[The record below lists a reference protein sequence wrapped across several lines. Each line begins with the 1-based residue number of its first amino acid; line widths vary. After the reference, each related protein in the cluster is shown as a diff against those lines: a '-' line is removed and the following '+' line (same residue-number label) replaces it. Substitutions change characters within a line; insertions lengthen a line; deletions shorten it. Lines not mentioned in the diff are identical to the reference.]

1 MYIYN
6 MKRLFTLLSISLI
19 TLIGFSAKAQVKS
32 YIGLYGGISNAVSNF
47 GQSDYYNNQ
56 GGFAKRGATFAL
68 DGAYYFYK
76 KLAIGATVSFQ
87 DQGELNNN
95 DVNTLAAGYT
105 SSFKADQSTV
115 TSVGRFHSLNV
126 LLGPQYS
133 FEFHQFILD
142 LRASAGIIKV
152 FSTPDITTS
161 LVGVPTQT
169 ASFEQKSASTTIMGY
184 GGNVGLRWKFSD
196 NWCLGIKGAYVGS
209 QGYTVTN
216 SGHTTETTVGRLVTK
231 QPVSEIQT
239 TIGLTVSL

>member
-19 TLIGFSAKAQVKS
+19 TLVGFSAKAQVKS
-32 YIGLYGGISNAVSNF
+32 YIGLYGGISTAVSNF
-47 GQSDYYNNQ
+47 GQSTYDNNQ
-56 GGFAKRGATFAL
+56 AGFAKRGATFGL

-76 KLAIGATVSFQ
+76 KLAIGATISFQ
-87 DQGELNNN
+87 DQGELNST
-95 DVNTLAAGYT
+95 DVGNLATGYT
-105 SSFKADQSTV
+105 SSFSADNSSV
-115 TSVGRFHSLNV
+115 TSNGRYHSLNI

-133 FEFHQFILD
+133 FEYHQFIVD

-152 FSTPDITTS
+152 TSTPDLTTTIT
-161 LVGVPTQT
+161 GVPEQT
-169 ASFEQKSASTTIMGY
+169 ATFEQKSASTTIMGY
-184 GGNVGLRWKFSD
+184 GGNVGIRWKFSD

-216 SGHTTETTVGRLVTK
+216 SGHTTATTVGRLVTK

-239 TIGLTVSL
+239 TIGLTVNL